1 MRFKALS
8 PLAGESWREGGNL
21 PNRNFRTTLI
31 LSALVAFAPMSIDM
45 YLPTLPTLER
55 YFATDTASV
64 QHTLA
69 SFFLGLTVG
78 QLLYG
83 PIADRYGRKPPLYF
97 GLVLYVLVS
106 AGCALSPGIGSLIAL
121 RFLQALSGCVGMVVA
136 RAVVRDL
143 YDHQESARVFS
154 ILLMVMGIAPIVAP
168 LAGGYLLT
176 WFGWRSIF
184 WVLAL
189 FGVACLVAVKSA
201 LPETIPRDIPRVPL
215 SSALANYT
223 GLLTDRRYLGHALS
237 GGFGQAGM
245 FAYISGSPF
254 VFIDLYGVP
263 AHYYGW
269 LFGLNATG
277 IVAFTQLNRRLLL
290 RYDAGRV
297 LDFGNL
303 AGFVMCVLLLAM
315 AWTNAGGLVGILAPL
330 FFVVS
335 LRGLTF
341 PNASAGAMAPFP
353 EKAGS
358 ASALLGSVQ
367 FAIAAVAS
375 AAVGVFH
382 NGTAVPMAAV
392 VGTCGFLAFVSYR
405 FLVGKSEERKQ

>member
-1 MRFKALS
+1 M
-8 PLAGESWREGGNL
+8 

-45 YLPTLPTLER
+45 YLPALPSLER

-69 SFFLGLTVG
+69 SFFLGLAIG
-78 QLLYG
+78 QLFYG

-97 GLVLYVLVS
+97 GLSLFVVAS
-106 AGCALSPGIGSLIAL
+106 AGCALAPGIGSLIGL
-121 RFLQALSGCVGMVVA
+121 RFLQAVSGCAGMVVA

-143 YDHQESARVFS
+143 YDRQESARVFS
-154 ILLMVMGIAPIVAP
+154 ILLMVMGIAPVVAP

-189 FGVACLVAVKSA
+189 FGAACLVAVKFR
-201 LPETIPRDIPRVPL
+201 LPETIPQNIARVPL
-215 SSALANYT
+215 SSALANYA
-223 GLLTDRRYLGHALS
+223 GLLADRRYLGYALS

-263 AHYYGW
+263 AHAYGW
-269 LFGLNATG
+269 LFGLNAVG
-277 IVAFTQLNRRLLL
+277 IIAFTQGNRLLLL
-290 RYDAGRV
+290 RYDADQV
-297 LDFGNL
+297 LGIANL
-303 AGFVMCVLLLAM
+303 ANFLLCLALLAM
-315 AWTNAGGLVGILAPL
+315 AFTNAGGLIGILVPL

-358 ASALLGSVQ
+358 ASALLGSIQ
-367 FAIAAVAS
+367 FAIAAIAS
-375 AAVGVFH
+375 AMVGIFH
-382 NGTAVPMAAV
+382 DGTAGPMAAV
-392 VGTCGFLAFVSYR
+392 ITVCGFLAFVSYR
-405 FLVGKSEERKQ
+405 LFVRKTWSEER

>member
-1 MRFKALS
+1 
-8 PLAGESWREGGNL
+8 L
-21 PNRNFRTTLI
+21 PDRNFRTTLI

-45 YLPTLPTLER
+45 YLPALPALER
-55 YFATDTASV
+55 YFAADTASV

-69 SFFLGLTVG
+69 AFFVGLAIG

-83 PIADRYGRKPPLYF
+83 PVADRYGRKPPLYF
-97 GLVLYVLVS
+97 GLTLYVIAS
-106 AGCALSPGIGSLIAL
+106 AACALAPGIGSLIVL
-121 RFLQALSGCVGMVVA
+121 RFLQALSGCAGMVVA

-143 YDHQESARVFS
+143 YDRQESARVFS

-168 LAGGYLLT
+168 LAGGYLLA

-189 FGVACLVAVKSA
+189 FGVACLIAVKLR
-201 LPETIPRDIPRVPL
+201 LPETTPQDQPRVPL
-215 SSALANYT
+215 SSALGNYA
-223 GLLTDRRYLGHALS
+223 GLLGDRRYLGYALS

-277 IVAFTQLNRRLLL
+277 IIAFTQANRRLLL
-290 RYDAGRV
+290 RYDADRV

-303 AGFVMCVLLLAM
+303 AGFLMCLLLLA
-315 AWTNAGGLVGILAPL
+315 AAVSNAFGLIGILVPL

-382 NGTAVPMAAV
+382 NGTAVPMAGV
-392 VGTCGFLAFVSYR
+392 ITLCGLLAFVACR
-405 FLVGKSEERKQ
+405 WLTPRKWSEER

>member
-1 MRFKALS
+1 LS
-8 PLAGESWREGGNL
+8 D
-21 PNRNFRTTLI
+21 RNFRTTLI

-45 YLPTLPTLER
+45 YLPALPALER

-69 SFFLGLTVG
+69 SFFVGLAIG
-78 QLLYG
+78 QLFYG

-97 GLVLYVLVS
+97 GLTLYVAAS
-106 AGCALSPGIGSLIAL
+106 AGCALAPGIVSLIGL
-121 RFLQALSGCVGMVVA
+121 RFLQAVSGCAGMVVA

-143 YDHQESARVFS
+143 YDHQESARVYS
-154 ILLMVMGIAPIVAP
+154 ILLMVMGIAPVVAP

-184 WVLAL
+184 CVLAL
-189 FGVACLVAVKSA
+189 FGIACLFAVKFG
-201 LPETIPRDIPRVPL
+201 LPETIPKGLARVPL
-215 SSALANYT
+215 SSALVNYAS
-223 GLLTDRRYLGHALS
+223 LLADRRYLGYALS

-263 AHYYGW
+263 AHAYGW
-269 LFGLNATG
+269 LFGLNAAG
-277 IVAFTQLNRRLLL
+277 IIAFTQANRLLLL
-290 RYDAGRV
+290 RYDADRV
-297 LDFGNL
+297 LGIANL
-303 AGFVMCVLLLAM
+303 VNFLLCLVLLAM
-315 AWTNAGGLVGILAPL
+315 ALTNTAGLIGILVPL
-330 FFVVS
+330 FFIVS

-367 FAIAAVAS
+367 FAIAAIAS
-375 AAVGVFH
+375 AAVGILH
-382 NGTAVPMAAV
+382 DGTAVPMAAV
-392 VGTCGFLAFVSYR
+392 ITVCGLLAFVSYR
-405 FLVGKSEERKQ
+405 WLALKI

>member
-1 MRFKALS
+1 LS
-8 PLAGESWREGGNL
+8 HRH
-21 PNRNFRTTLI
+21 FRTTLI

-45 YLPTLPTLER
+45 YLPALPALER

-69 SFFLGLTVG
+69 SFFVGLAIG
-78 QLLYG
+78 QLFYG

-97 GLVLYVLVS
+97 GLTLYVAAS
-106 AGCALSPGIGSLIAL
+106 AGCALAPGIGSLIGL
-121 RFLQALSGCVGMVVA
+121 RFLQAVSGCAGMVVA

-143 YDHQESARVFS
+143 YDRQESARVFS
-154 ILLMVMGIAPIVAP
+154 ILLMVMGIAPVLAP

-189 FGVACLVAVKSA
+189 FGVVCLLAVKFR
-201 LPETIPRDIPRVPL
+201 LPETIPKRVARVPL
-215 SSALANYT
+215 SSALANYAS
-223 GLLTDRRYLGHALS
+223 LLADRRYLGYALS

-263 AHYYGW
+263 AHAYGW
-269 LFGLNATG
+269 LFGLNAAG
-277 IVAFTQLNRRLLL
+277 IIAFTQANRRLLL
-290 RYDAGRV
+290 RYDTDRILGIANF
-297 LDFGNL
+297 LNFL
-303 AGFVMCVLLLAM
+303 FCLVLLTM
-315 AWTNAGGLVGILAPL
+315 AVTNAAGLIGILVPL

-367 FAIAAVAS
+367 FSIAAIAS
-375 AAVGVFH
+375 AAVGILDD
-382 NGTAVPMAAV
+382 GTAVPMAAV
-392 VGTCGFLAFVSYR
+392 ITVCGLLAFVSYR
-405 FLVGKSEERKQ
+405 WLALKH

>member
-1 MRFKALS
+1 
-8 PLAGESWREGGNL
+8 
-21 PNRNFRTTLI
+21 
-31 LSALVAFAPMSIDM
+31 MSIDM
-45 YLPTLPTLER
+45 YLPSLPALER

-69 SFFLGLTVG
+69 SFFLGLAIG
-78 QLLYG
+78 QIFYG
-83 PIADRYGRKPPLYF
+83 PLADRYGRKPPLYF
-97 GLVLYVLVS
+97 GLLLYMGVS
-106 AGCALSPGIGSLIAL
+106 AGCALAPDIGSLVVL
-121 RFLQALSGCVGMVVA
+121 RFLQAVSGCAGMVVA

-154 ILLMVMGIAPIVAP
+154 VLLMVMGIAPVVAP

-176 WFGWRSIF
+176 WLGWRSIF
-184 WVLAL
+184 WALAL
-189 FGVACLVAVKSA
+189 FGAACLVAVKLW
-201 LPETIPRDIPRVPL
+201 LPETIPRDIARVPL
-215 SSALANYT
+215 SSALANYA
-223 GLLTDRRYLGHALS
+223 GLLADRRYLGYALS

-263 AHYYGW
+263 AHAYGW
-269 LFGLNATG
+269 LFGLNAVG
-277 IVAFTQLNRRLLL
+277 IIAFTQTNRRLLL
-290 RYDAGRV
+290 RHDADRI
-297 LDFGNL
+297 LDKANL
-303 AGFVMCVLLLAM
+303 ANFLCCLVLLAM
-315 AWTNAGGLVGILAPL
+315 AVSNAAGLIGILVPL

-367 FAIAAVAS
+367 FAIAAIAS
-375 AAVGVFH
+375 AAVGIFH
-382 NGTAVPMAAV
+382 NATAVPIAAV
-392 VGTCGFLAFVSYR
+392 ISVCGLLAFISYR
-405 FLVGKSEERKQ
+405 WLALERQGEER